1 MASGEGGVA
10 RGSGEG
16 ELSIVNGQWSIV
28 NCQLSIVNG
37 LLFGGELP
45 EPLVGLFVGFDAEL
59 FFGAAEGGAGEAG
72 GIGGGQELGGGLG
85 AGEVAGEEVDG
96 LV

>member
-1 MASGEGGVA
+1 V
-10 RGSGEG
+10 
-16 ELSIVNGQWSIV
+16 
-28 NCQLSIVNG
+28 
-37 LLFGGELP
+37 
-45 EPLVGLFVGFDAEL
+45 FVGFDAEL

-85 AGEVAGEEVDG
+85 AGGEVAGEEVDG